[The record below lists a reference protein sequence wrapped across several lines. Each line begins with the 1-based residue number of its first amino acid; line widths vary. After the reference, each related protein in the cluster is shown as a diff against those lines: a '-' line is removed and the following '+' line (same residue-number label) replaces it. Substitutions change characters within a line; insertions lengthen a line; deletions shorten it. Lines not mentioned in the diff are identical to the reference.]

1 MITAL
6 LRAIQEL
13 FTPPLRGVVVL
24 TLALAVASF
33 AALWVGVAIL
43 LHNTALFG
51 WWPADSLVELLG
63 VLAVL
68 VLSWLLFPAI
78 VTMVMGFFLDRVAA
92 AVEARDYPGRA
103 PAHGAIA
110 AKSSAGSPL
119 RV

>member
-6 LRAIQEL
+6 LRAIEEL

-24 TLALAVASF
+24 SLALAVASF
-33 AALWVGVAIL
+33 AALWVGVAVL

-51 WWPADSLVELLG
+51 WWPADSLLELLG

-92 AVEARDYPGRA
+92 GSRRATIPGALQRMACPSARF
-103 PAHGAIA
+103 
-110 AKSSAGSPL
+110 L
-119 RV
+119 RPRSG